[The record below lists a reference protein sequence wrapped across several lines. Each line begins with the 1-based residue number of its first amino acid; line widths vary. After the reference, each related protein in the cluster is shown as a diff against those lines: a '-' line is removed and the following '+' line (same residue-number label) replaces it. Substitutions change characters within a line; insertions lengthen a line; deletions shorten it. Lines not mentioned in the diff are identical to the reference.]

1 MTQTLRIATRQ
12 STLALWQANYVRDL
26 LLASNPVLQVEII
39 GFTTEGD
46 RNQRSPLSE
55 IGGKGLF
62 VKELEHALL
71 SGAAD
76 IAVHS
81 MKDVPGELPAGLEI
95 AVICERADPRDALIT
110 RNGSPLNSFGSKARI
125 GTSSLRRRLQLLQKF
140 PDLDYL
146 DLRGNVDT
154 RLRKLD
160 DGLFDAIVLATAGL
174 NRLGLADRISEHIPV
189 NTCLPAAG
197 QGAVGIECRSDDQS
211 VKSAIEPLNH
221 EDTELCVRAERA
233 VTAHLG
239 ANCTLPI
246 AVYADLQGARLSL
259 QSFVSDFSGQ
269 RILRKAAVGEK
280 QDGLRVAEEVAL
292 GLMSEGAAAL
302 IADEGEHI
310 R

>member
-26 LLASNPVLQVEII
+26 LLDSNSALQVEII

-46 RNQRSPLSE
+46 RNQRSPLSK

-62 VKELEHALL
+62 VKELELALL
-71 SGAAD
+71 SGSAD

-95 AVICERADPRDALIT
+95 AAICERADPRDALIT
-110 RNGSPLNSFGSKARI
+110 RDGSTLKKFTSKARI
-125 GTSSLRRRLQLLQKF
+125 GTSSLRRRLQLQQKL

-154 RLRKLD
+154 RLAKLD
-160 DGLFDAIVLATAGL
+160 EGLYDGIILATAGL
-174 NRLGLADRISEHIPV
+174 SRLGLADRISEIIPV
-189 NTCLPAAG
+189 NVCLPSAG
-197 QGAVGIECRSDDQS
+197 QGAVGIECRSDDQL
-211 VKSAIEPLNH
+211 VKAAIAPLNH
-221 EDTELCVRAERA
+221 ADTELCVTTERA
-233 VTAHLG
+233 VTVRLG

-246 AVYADLQGARLSL
+246 AVFADLEGGQLNL
-259 QSFVSDFSGQ
+259 HSFVSDQSGQ
-269 RILRKAAVGEK
+269 TILRREAVGTK
-280 QDGLRVAEEVAL
+280 TDSQRIAEEVAT

-302 IADEGEHI
+302 IADEGGQ
-310 R
+310 